1 METDKIQLLKELGF
15 NLTPST
21 LAAIVADL
29 NDNDEAM
36 FSHNMSMALV
46 VMTMAG
52 EANVGPDEFAMLVME
67 AEADL
72 MPR

>member
-1 METDKIQLLKELGF
+1 MTSDKIQLLKELGF

-29 NDNDEAM
+29 NSNEGDR
-36 FSHNMSMALV
+36 FSHNMSMALDI
-46 VMTMAG
+46 MTDAG
-52 EANVGPDEFAMLVME
+52 EANVGPDEFAKLVME